1 MPAKGQAHTPEARER
16 IAASLRGRALSPAHR
31 EALSRARRGV
41 PKSQAHR
48 EAIARGVR
56 RALRARCSESW
67 EATQPPPKKHHAVA
81 PEVLADGASN
91 GAVESNHATDRL
103 PRSYDDRDAPATS

>member
-1 MPAKGQAHTPEARER
+1 MPAKGRKHTTEARER
-16 IAASLRGRALSPAHR
+16 IAAGLRGRPLSPAHR
-31 EALSRARRGV
+31 QALSRARRGV

-67 EATQPPPKKHHAVA
+67 EATQPPPKMQQPAA
-81 PEVLADGASN
+81 PLVLPDESCGLL
-91 GAVESNHATDRL
+91 ESNHATDRL